1 MQEIVFLGS
10 LNLTEEPF
18 TTDEIIANYSG
29 NNLKSVKNLIRQYKN
44 DLEEFGVL
52 PFEKVKPPKKS
63 KGGRPRKIYHLNEQQ
78 ASVLITYLDNTEAVR
93 SFKKELV
100 RQFFK
105 LKQEQLSRAMHRQN
119 GKETRLSLTDAIQKQ
134 GFSDRFYY
142 HFTNLCY
149 KTAIGY
155 TAKQIREARGVKK
168 YQSPLDYL
176 TSDELQAI
184 TQREQQIAM
193 LIELGMTYEQIK
205 NTLAIGGVI
214 YQTTLQMK
222 PLTTNA

>member
-18 TTDEIIANYSG
+18 TTSEIIASYAG
-29 NNLKSVKNLIRQYKN
+29 VEHRAVRQLIRKYEK
-44 DLEEFGVL
+44 DLNEFGKTT
-52 PFEKVKPPKKS
+52 FEMLKIN
-63 KGGRPRKIYHLNEQQ
+63 KGRGRKTKIYHLNEQQ
-78 ASVLITYLDNTEAVR
+78 ASLLITYLDNTEAVR

-155 TAKQIREARGVKK
+155 TAKQLREARGVKK

-222 PLTTNA
+222 PLTTNT